1 VKKERSV
8 APVAEAF
15 THLGSPPHFR
25 VELAWPSSSARC
37 CYCRLSLSERF
48 AGRCSISNGR
58 AASRSAAPQEEA
70 PKMQLRNRTSPFASL
85 RDVAPTVDRKREKK
99 GRTMTGQ
106 RLV

>member
-1 VKKERSV
+1 V

-25 VELAWPSSSARC
+25 VELAWPSSSARS
-37 CYCRLSLSERF
+37 CYRRLSLSERF
-48 AGRCSISNGR
+48 AGRCSISNVR

-70 PKMQLRNRTSPFASL
+70 PKMQIRDRTSSPFASL
-85 RDVAPTVDRKREKK
+85 RDVGPTVDRKREKK